1 MMGEKGAMGVQGARG
16 DEGAKGNNV
25 GGIIVT

>member
-25 GGIIVT
+25 GGIIIT

>member
-1 MMGEKGAMGVQGARG
+1 MMGEKGPMGVQGASG